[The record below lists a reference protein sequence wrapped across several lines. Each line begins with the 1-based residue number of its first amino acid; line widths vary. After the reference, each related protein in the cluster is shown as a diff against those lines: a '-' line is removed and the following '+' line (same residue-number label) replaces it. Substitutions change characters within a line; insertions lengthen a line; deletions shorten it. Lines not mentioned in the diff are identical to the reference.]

1 MIGEGENIMQR
12 EKVIYALRCRGNGS
26 PSMCSECSYYNSELC
41 SCNLIYII
49 KDALVLLQE
58 QEARVLTL
66 EETIALCGEPVWI
79 EENTLQ
85 GSYGAW
91 GVVKG
96 LHERYEAVNI
106 GGVRFTYWPRAKYNI
121 TWRCWSALP
130 TEEQRKEASWEWQ
143 K

>member
-1 MIGEGENIMQR
+1 MPER
-12 EKVIYALRCRGNGS
+12 EKVINALACKADYVEPQNCTGCPYHNADWN
-26 PSMCSECSYYNSELC
+26 CCDQAK
-41 SCNLIYII
+41 IYI
-49 KDALVLLQE
+49 DAIVLLRGD
-58 QEARVLTL
+58 ARVLTL
-66 EETIALCGEPVWI
+66 EETITLCDEPVWI

-130 TEEQRKEASWEWQ
+130 TEEQRKEARWEWQ